1 VAGIKDARQDGTH
14 ATHDP
19 DLDPRRELGHAKN
32 KMNLKG
38 LKIKNLLSWDKSLDG
53 IV

>member
-19 DLDPRRELGHAKN
+19 DLDTRRELGHAQN
-32 KMNLKG
+32 IMNPEG